1 MLQEL
6 IDAVNAYR
14 LKHSESE
21 AIGGRGV
28 EGLNDAYAHMLAV
41 CDAAE
46 QSVQRTCAKAPGGE
60 HYFFYNNKPNDV
72 CLYCGA
78 SR

>member
-28 EGLNDAYAHMLAV
+28 EGLNDTYANMLAV

-46 QSVQRTCAKAPGGE
+46 QSVQRMRCTCRKNFEGGIIRVD
-60 HYFFYNNKPNDV
+60 PNCPV
-72 CLYCGA
+72 IQA
-78 SR
+78 AHR